1 MKILVTGAN
10 GQLGLCLLDQLKHSQ
25 HDVEYLNKNDL
36 DICIESQL
44 RTHIKKLKPE
54 IIINCAAYTQVDK
67 SEDES
72 KLANLVN
79 NISVKNLAEISKEF
93 NIKLIHISTDYV
105 FDGTKNTPYS
115 EKDVCNPINKYGETK
130 YLGEEQIIKSECHY
144 LIIRTSWVFSEYKT
158 NFVKT
163 MLELGE
169 KNKTL
174 KIIDDQLGSPTY
186 AGDIAKFIR
195 HIIES
200 DYIDNS
206 IINFSGDIATTW
218 YGFAKKI
225 FEVAK
230 DYSLKTPIELIPART
245 EDFNFNAKRPK
256 LSVLSSQLLK
266 KKYKINP
273 SNWQQGLHKVIKI
286 YKKNK

>member
-1 MKILVTGAN
+1 
-10 GQLGLCLLDQLKHSQ
+10 
-25 HDVEYLNKNDL
+25 
-36 DICIESQL
+36 
-44 RTHIKKLKPE
+44 
-54 IIINCAAYTQVDK
+54 
-67 SEDES
+67 
-72 KLANLVN
+72 
-79 NISVKNLAEISKEF
+79 
-93 NIKLIHISTDYV
+93 
-105 FDGTKNTPYS
+105 
-115 EKDVCNPINKYGETK
+115 
-130 YLGEEQIIKSECHY
+130 
-144 LIIRTSWVFSEYKT
+144 
-158 NFVKT
+158 

-174 KIIDDQLGSPTY
+174 NIIDDQLGSPTY
-186 AGDIAKFIR
+186 AGDVAKFIR

-206 IINFSGDIATTW
+206 IINFSGDKAITW

-245 EDFNFNAKRPK
+245 EDFDFNAKRPK